1 MNAVIYTKYYN
12 SNNNEYS
19 IEQQEKICYE
29 YAEKNGYNVIND
41 YADCTGKREQF
52 HQMLKDSENKE
63 FQVIIVSQ
71 LDRFARNRY
80 DSAMYKHQLRQNG
93 VKVISATE
101 NISNDASGILIES
114 VLEGMAEY
122 FSLELDNK
130 IKRQMKA

>member
-12 SNNNEYS
+12 SHNNEYS

-29 YAEKNGYNVIND
+29 YAEKNNYNVINE

-52 HQMLKDSENKE
+52 HQMLKDSKNKE

-71 LDRFARNRY
+71 LDRFSGNRY
-80 DSAMYKHQLRQNG
+80 DSAIYKHQLKKND

-101 NISNDASGILIES
+101 DFSNDASSILLES
-114 VLEGMAEY
+114 ILEGMMEH
-122 FSLELDNK
+122 LEKENK
-130 IKRQMKA
+130 MKAL

>member
-12 SNNNEYS
+12 THNSEHS

-29 YAEKNGYNVIND
+29 YAEKNGYNVINE
-41 YADCTGKREQF
+41 YSDCTGKREQF
-52 HQMLKDSENKE
+52 QQMMNDSQNKE

-80 DSAMYKHQLRQNG
+80 DSAIYNHQLKKND

-101 NISNDASGILIES
+101 SLSHDASGILLES
-114 VLEGMAEY
+114 ILEGMLEY
-122 FSLELDNK
+122 LEKENK
-130 IKRQMKA
+130 MKA